1 MRKNNQGFSLVELII
16 VIAIMAVLVGFLAP
30 QYLRYASHSRV
41 AADIYDAERCARKIS
56 ASIADNS
63 LLNDSAST
71 INGLVGLTPQW
82 KASGG
87 VDVVTWDEEM
97 GVTRITLDGYE
108 IFPNPSAYKIHNNWN

>member
-16 VIAIMAVLVGFLAP
+16 VIAIMAVLVGILTP
-30 QYLRYASHSRV
+30 QYLRYLNHSKVAS
-41 AADIYDAERCARKIS
+41 DIYDAERCARKIG

-63 LLNDSAST
+63 LLNNSANT
-71 INGLVGLTPQW
+71 INDLVGISPEW

-87 VDVVTWDEEM
+87 ADVVTWDEEM

-108 IFPNPSAYKIHNNWN
+108 IFPNPSAYKIHNHWD